1 MDDRT
6 TESPFQPKKKTSAKK
21 DSARKTTHQTTVKSF
36 DAESENA
43 RASPESF
50 ALGKT
55 ATASALINLDTKKT
69 EQKGRK
75 LKKD

>member
-6 TESPFQPKKKTSAKK
+6 TESPLNPKKKTRVKK
-21 DSARKTTHQTTVKSF
+21 DSARKNTHHTTVNIF